1 MRIIGIKLKDGEDSV
16 IKNLKP
22 GMWYP
27 FGEYVE
33 PTAENDWQWE
43 KNTSDEKRLNQL
55 YKESSDTQ
63 LSDTFTISVCSIVG
77 KNGAGKSTLLD
88 LMFRIINNLA
98 YSLLEKKQEKD
109 PEEEN
114 PQKGRTLSE
123 ANGFAAMLY
132 FETDNNLGIVSYSYG
147 DMSYEYRN
155 VKRNLQVREEF
166 DRPITNRRMHQV
178 LNDFFYTICTN
189 YSMHSFNEDDYDE
202 KELLDKNTNQTTN
215 GDWIRGILHKND
227 GYLTPVVIVPYR
239 QEGGV
244 IDISNEEDL
253 AIQRLSV
260 LAVLLWS
267 QKKFLLD
274 EYRPVHIEYMFDEN
288 AANEFSKKFDELQ
301 QEKLPLNVIEET
313 GLPRFG
319 AMLHEVWLDYLSKQ
333 RWYKKL
339 DVMVQ
344 KSVLNYL
351 CYKSLKICTTYR
363 SYGVKAGI
371 RGVSQEE
378 MEKYNQPEGTLVSV
392 VTKEMTE
399 KLVKELTDDK
409 VTTHITLK
417 LHQCIAFMKR
427 GYYKTDTQNHFDLE
441 DTGDV
446 INYHKVGIDEFIADN
461 LAIDNKN
468 VEKAKKRYDTYD
480 EVFLMMPPSIFKWVV
495 KFKRKNET
503 KQLSLRGMSS
513 GEKQML
519 QSASYLLYHIK
530 NIENIRM
537 DNYRNP
543 YHHINIVMDEAE
555 LYFHPE
561 YQRKLIANMID
572 MVAACH
578 INASKIRSV
587 NLIIATHSPFVLS
600 DIPKSRILYL
610 QNGEKIIREQQ
621 TFAANYHEL
630 LYNQFF
636 IEYTMG
642 EVGKKAIQEIIET
655 YEMVCRNRQTD
666 KYQNLLA
673 NYGEIREYYE
683 FVVGMVADNYLK
695 KSLEG
700 MLEEIDYRIQH
711 EKN

>member
-166 DRPITNRRMHQV
+166 NRPITNRRMHQV

-333 RWYKKL
+333 RWYKKQ

-351 CYKSLKICTTYR
+351 CYKSLKICPTYR

-371 RGVSQEE
+371 RGCQS
-378 MEKYNQPEGTLVSV
+378 
-392 VTKEMTE
+392 
-399 KLVKELTDDK
+399 
-409 VTTHITLK
+409 
-417 LHQCIAFMKR
+417 R
-427 GYYKTDTQNHFDLE
+427 GD
-441 DTGDV
+441 
-446 INYHKVGIDEFIADN
+446 
-461 LAIDNKN
+461 
-468 VEKAKKRYDTYD
+468 
-480 EVFLMMPPSIFKWVV
+480 
-495 KFKRKNET
+495 
-503 KQLSLRGMSS
+503 
-513 GEKQML
+513 
-519 QSASYLLYHIK
+519 
-530 NIENIRM
+530 
-537 DNYRNP
+537 
-543 YHHINIVMDEAE
+543 
-555 LYFHPE
+555 
-561 YQRKLIANMID
+561 
-572 MVAACH
+572 
-578 INASKIRSV
+578 
-587 NLIIATHSPFVLS
+587 
-600 DIPKSRILYL
+600 
-610 QNGEKIIREQQ
+610 
-621 TFAANYHEL
+621 
-630 LYNQFF
+630 
-636 IEYTMG
+636 G
-642 EVGKKAIQEIIET
+642 EVQSTRRYAC
-655 YEMVCRNRQTD
+655 VCC
-666 KYQNLLA
+666 
-673 NYGEIREYYE
+673 
-683 FVVGMVADNYLK
+683 
-695 KSLEG
+695 
-700 MLEEIDYRIQH
+700 H
-711 EKN
+711 

>member
-22 GMWYP
+22 GLWYP
-27 FGEYVE
+27 FGAYDE
-33 PTAENDWQWE
+33 PIAENGWQWE
-43 KNTSDEKRLNQL
+43 KDASEEMKLNQL
-55 YKESSDTQ
+55 YKASTDTL

-88 LMFRIINNLA
+88 LMFRLINNLA
-98 YSLLEKKQEKD
+98 YNLLEKKGEKD
-109 PEEEN
+109 FEEEN

-123 ANGFAAMLY
+123 ANGFAATLY
-132 FETDNNLGIVSYSYG
+132 FETDGNLGMVSYSYG
-147 DMSYEYRN
+147 NMSYEYHDAKN
-155 VKRNLQVREEF
+155 GLQIREEF
-166 DRPITNRRMHQV
+166 DKTITNRRMHQV

-202 KELLDKNTNQTTN
+202 KEILDNTDQVTN

-239 QEGGV
+239 QEGGL
-244 IDISNEEDL
+244 IDISNEENL

-274 EYRPVHIEYMFDEN
+274 EYCPVHIEYMFDEN
-288 AANEFSKKFDELQ
+288 VAQEFSKKFDELQ
-301 QEKLPLNVIEET
+301 QEKLPLNVIDAT

-319 AMLHEVWLDYLSKQ
+319 TLLHEAWMDYLLKQ
-333 RWYKKL
+333 RWYNKQ
-339 DVMVQ
+339 DIMVQ
-344 KSVLNYL
+344 KAVLNYL
-351 CYKSLKICTTYR
+351 CYKALKICLTYR

-371 RGVSQEE
+371 RGISTEE
-378 MEKYNQPEGTLVSV
+378 IAKYDQPESTLVSV

-399 KLVKELTDDK
+399 KLVKELADDK
-409 VTTHITLK
+409 TTTHITLK

-446 INYHKVGIDEFIADN
+446 INYHKVGIDDFIADN
-461 LAIDNKN
+461 LVIDNKRA
-468 VEKAKKRYDTYD
+468 EKVKKRYDTYD

-495 KFKRKNET
+495 KLRRKNE
-503 KQLSLRGMSS
+503 KKRLSLRGMSS

-530 NIENIRM
+530 NIENIKM

-572 MVAACH
+572 MIAACH
-578 INASKIRSV
+578 INATKIRSV
-587 NLIIATHSPFVLS
+587 NLMIATHSPFVLS
-600 DIPKSRILYL
+600 DIPKNRILYL
-610 QNGEKIIREQQ
+610 QNGKQTYRDQQ
-621 TFAANYHEL
+621 TFAANFHEL

-642 EVGKKAIQEIIET
+642 EVGKKAIQEIIEM
-655 YEMVCRNRQTD
+655 YEMVCRHLQTD
-666 KYQNLLA
+666 KHQDMFA
-673 NYGEIREYYE
+673 KFSQSREYYG

-700 MLEEIDYRIQH
+700 MLEEMDYRIQH
-711 EKN
+711 EES